1 MSMQSGQ
8 AVLQAIAWEWS
19 MEGFSPAIER
29 RGQDSNGSTTIT
41 KILVRQADGEQAS
54 PKRAAILQYVEHDG
68 VGRIGA
74 VTLDMQ
80 AAAIIDEIFR
90 ANTAAGTAQG

>member
-8 AVLQAIAWEWS
+8 AVLQAIAGEWS

-41 KILVRQADGEQAS
+41 KMLVRQADREQGT
-54 PKRAAILQYVEHDG
+54 PKRAAILQYVENEDG
-68 VGRIGA
+68 GRVGA
-74 VTLDMQ
+74 VTLDTQ
-80 AAAIIDEIFR
+80 AAAIISDIFSV
-90 ANTAAGTAQG
+90 

>member
-41 KILVRQADGEQAS
+41 KILVRQADREQGT
-54 PKRAAILQYVEHDG
+54 PKRAAILQYVE
-68 VGRIGA
+68 
-74 VTLDMQ
+74 
-80 AAAIIDEIFR
+80 
-90 ANTAAGTAQG
+90 N

>member
-8 AVLQAIAWEWS
+8 AVLQAIAGEWS

-54 PKRAAILQYVEHDG
+54 PKRQSRAKEKEAPKKTPAKRKTRAKKEPEPVEENVPRMLHG
-68 VGRIGA
+68 
-74 VTLDMQ
+74 LW
-80 AAAIIDEIFR
+80 
-90 ANTAAGTAQG
+90 

>member
-8 AVLQAIAWEWS
+8 AVLQAIAGEWS

-41 KILVRQADGEQAS
+41 KILVRQADREQET
-54 PKRAAILQYVEHDG
+54 PKRAAILQYVENEDG
-68 VGRIGA
+68 GRVGA
-74 VTLDMQ
+74 VTLDTQ
-80 AAAIIDEIFR
+80 AAAIISDIFSV
-90 ANTAAGTAQG
+90 

>member
-29 RGQDSNGSTTIT
+29 RGQDENGNTAIT
-41 KILVRQADGEQAS
+41 KILVRQADGEQGT
-54 PKRAAILQYVEHDG
+54 PKRAAILQYAENEDR
-68 VGRIGA
+68 GRVGA
-74 VTLDMQ
+74 VTLDTQ
-80 AAAIIDEIFR
+80 AAAIISDIFS
-90 ANTAAGTAQG
+90 A